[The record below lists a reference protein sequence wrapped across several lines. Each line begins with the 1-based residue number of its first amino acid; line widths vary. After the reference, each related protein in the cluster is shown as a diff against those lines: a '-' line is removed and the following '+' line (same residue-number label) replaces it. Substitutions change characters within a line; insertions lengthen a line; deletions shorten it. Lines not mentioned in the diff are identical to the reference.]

1 MTFYTLINYFRKL
14 LDFFWLLHSGMYKL
28 KQSIV
33 HVPGKKVLLKFKNI
47 RRDDIDDID
56 LDDNKNV
63 QKLL

>member
-1 MTFYTLINYFRKL
+1 
-14 LDFFWLLHSGMYKL
+14 MYKL

-56 LDDNKNV
+56 FDNNKNI